1 MRLRALAACAAAA
14 VALGVAAGG
23 CGSDD
28 ETASE
33 AAGKTTPQGTGA
45 APTPPLPEGTPT
57 D

>member
-1 MRLRALAACAAAA
+1 MRRLLLPLLACTALAA
-14 VALGVAAGG
+14 G

-33 AAGKTTPQGTGA
+33 AAGKTTPAGTGA
-45 APTPPLPEGTPT
+45 APTPPLPDDAPT